1 MKRDYIQ
8 PTLRVQYLHSG
19 LLLQTLSS
27 PDIKPGEGEIPGEA
41 DSKHRYDNGWG
52 NLW

>member
-1 MKRDYIQ
+1 MKDMQ
-8 PTLRVQYLHSG
+8 SD

-27 PDIKPGEGEIPGEA
+27 DDIKPGEGEIPGEA

-52 NLW
+52 DLW